1 MFAHCICATQKLAV
15 TDSFSQPVRDSILW
29 TICPGFQPA
38 APIVR
43 VFRANSVSK
52 LYSPTV

>member
-1 MFAHCICATQKLAV
+1 MFAHCICAPQKLAV